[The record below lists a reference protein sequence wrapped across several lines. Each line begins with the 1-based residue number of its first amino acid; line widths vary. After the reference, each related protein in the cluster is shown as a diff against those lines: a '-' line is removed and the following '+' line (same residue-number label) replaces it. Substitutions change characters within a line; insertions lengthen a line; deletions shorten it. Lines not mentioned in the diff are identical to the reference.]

1 MSQLS
6 IFNCR
11 ICGSESLTNVIDL
24 GEQYITSRFP
34 KIGDTTTPKTHITLC
49 LCSDCHL
56 LQLRQSTDPSEIY
69 DHEYG
74 YVSGISNTMREHLA
88 EYCQEINKIS
98 TLKEGDTVMDI
109 GSNDG
114 TLLHL
119 YPSTLRRIGVDPIG
133 NQFADNYKDLE
144 LLPAY
149 FNKANVEAKF
159 GKLNCKMITTVSM
172 FYDLPDP
179 VQFAK
184 DIYDCLDI
192 NGIWTCE
199 QIYMPFMLT
208 RNSVDTI
215 CYEHL
220 EHYCLKQLKLIA
232 DKSNFK
238 IVHVGFNECNGG
250 SFRVFFA
257 KRESTTYSENKL
269 LIDTIIETEDAKK
282 LDKPQTYMDFFD
294 DCKNQAQK
302 LNSLINTINTNGEQ
316 VYMYGA
322 STKGN
327 SLLQFAGIGPDK
339 IPFAVERNPNK
350 VGKMTSTGIPIISEE
365 TMRKNPPKFLLVLPW
380 HFADEIV
387 DREEVFLDGGGQLIF
402 PFPTIKVYS
411 KRRKVLIT
419 GSTGFIGTELMK
431 QITGMYSLYGINRN
445 FKSQPGSINFTCDI
459 NDAYTMD
466 QIIAS
471 VRPDAIVHLAGI
483 SSSTYAG
490 DHCLETLIANGMSTA
505 VICDIIERHKLNTRF
520 INASS
525 SEIYKGHKYYIVNDD
540 DTHMFNSHPY
550 AIAKTLGHNVVKY
563 YRENGY
569 HFCNAILF
577 TAESKDKGT
586 NFLLN
591 KVAEHVANNGLEPLR
606 LGTLMSS
613 RDVLHV
619 SDVAQA
625 LHFIMRA
632 NEPND
637 YIVSRG
643 ANILISD
650 LVEMIYTHFGYKYS
664 SKLIETSHALEEEC
678 HIQGRGTRLASLGW
692 APTVSIKEI
701 IREIC
706 EDKKAKADKAKE
718 EEADKEDAEKKAK
731 EEADKKAK
739 EEVKVP
745 KTRGRK
751 KSDKA
756 YKE

>member
-1 MSQLS
+1 MQVSSS
-6 IFNCR
+6 ITKCR
-11 ICGSESLTNVIDL
+11 ICGSENLTNVIDL

-34 KIGDTTTPKTHITLC
+34 KAGDWSTPKTQITLC
-49 LCSDCHL
+49 LCGECHL
-56 LQLRQSTDPSEIY
+56 LQLRQSTNQDELY
-69 DHEYG
+69 EHEYG
-74 YVSGISNTMREHLA
+74 YMSGISNTMREHLA
-88 EYCQEINKIS
+88 EYWQEINKIS

-119 YPSTLRRIGVDPIG
+119 YPSTLRRIGVDPTG
-133 NQFADNYKDLE
+133 KQFAANYGDLE
-144 LLPAY
+144 LLPTY
-149 FNKANVEAKF
+149 FTKENVEAKF
-159 GKLNCKMITTVSM
+159 GKLQCKMITSISM

-184 DIYDCLDI
+184 DVYDCLDI

-199 QIYMPFMLT
+199 QSYMPFMLT

-215 CYEHL
+215 CHEHL
-220 EHYCLKQLKLIA
+220 EYYCLKQLKLIA

-257 KRESTTYSENKL
+257 KRESTVYSENKL
-269 LIDTIIETEDAKK
+269 LIDTIIETENAKK
-282 LDKPQTYMDFFD
+282 LDNPQTYINFLE
-294 DCKNQAQK
+294 DCKSQAQK
-302 LNSLINTINTNGEQ
+302 LNILVNTINANGEQ
-316 VYMYGA
+316 VYVYGA

-327 SLLQFAGIGPDK
+327 CLLQFAGIGPDK
-339 IPFAVERNPNK
+339 MPFAVERNLNK
-350 VGKMTSTGIPIISEE
+350 VGKMTATGIPIISEE
-365 TMRKNPPKFLLVLPW
+365 TMRANPPKFLLVLPW

-387 DREEVFLDGGGQLIF
+387 AREEAYLDGGGQLIF

-411 KRRKVLIT
+411 RQRKVLIT
-419 GSTGFIGTELMK
+419 GSNGFIGSELVK
-431 QITGMYSLYGINRN
+431 QLTGIYSLYGINRN
-445 FKSQPGSINFTCDI
+445 YKNQPGTINFTCDI
-459 NDAYTMD
+459 NDAYAMD
-466 QIIAS
+466 QIVSTI
-471 VRPDAIVHLAGI
+471 RPDAIVHLAGI
-483 SSSTYAG
+483 SSSIYAG
-490 DHCLETLIANGMSTA
+490 DHCLETLISNGMSTA
-505 VICDIIERHKLNTRF
+505 VICDIIERHKMNTRL

-540 DTHMFNSHPY
+540 DTHMHHSHPY
-550 AIAKTLGHNVVKY
+550 SIAKTLGHNVVKY

-569 HFCNAILF
+569 HFCNAIIF
-577 TAESKDKGT
+577 TTESKDKGT
-586 NFLLN
+586 HFLLN
-591 KVAEHVANNGLEPLR
+591 KVAEHVANNGLEPLK

-650 LVEMIYTHFGYKYS
+650 LVEMIYNNFGYKYS
-664 SKLIETSHALEEEC
+664 SKLIETGQALEEEC
-678 HIQGRGTRLASLGW
+678 HIQGRGTRLAALGW

-706 EDKKAKADKAKE
+706 DDKRAKAEAKN
-718 EEADKEDAEKKAK
+718 KET
-731 EEADKKAK
+731 
-739 EEVKVP
+739 KVF
-745 KTRGRK
+745 K
-751 KSDKA
+751 DN
-756 YKE
+756 